1 MSVSSTLAQYIA
13 GKRTFTEERLY
24 LGRMRRNA
32 LRNAQCE
39 RTALTGA
46 AASTDER
53 EDVEGADEAGDAER
67 THDAFAVRDVR
78 ASTEVQDSKA
88 RCAGRKHTDK

>member
-1 MSVSSTLAQYIA
+1 MSILYVIA
-13 GKRTFTEERLY
+13 ISGKRTFTEERLY
-24 LGRMRRNA
+24 LRRVRRNT

-39 RTALTGA
+39 RTALASA

-67 THDAFAVRDVR
+67 THDAFTVRDVR
-78 ASTEVQDSKA
+78 ASTQVQPFGTRRA
-88 RCAGRKHTDK
+88 TRKCTHK